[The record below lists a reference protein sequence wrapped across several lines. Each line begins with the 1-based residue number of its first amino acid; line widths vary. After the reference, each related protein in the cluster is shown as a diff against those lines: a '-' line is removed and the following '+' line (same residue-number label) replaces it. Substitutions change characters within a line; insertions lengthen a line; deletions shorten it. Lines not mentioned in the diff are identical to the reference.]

1 MNHREAILE
10 AVTEAKRV
18 HKSLGSEDLV
28 RAKGG
33 GVDVFGAIRS
43 QKIELLFQ
51 PLQKLLGGYLPEPVP
66 GILVTSERSLAIQR
80 FTGAHE
86 FGHYVLKHPASLDS
100 SDILSNDPKS
110 FARHDLNETAANA
123 FAGDFLLPFWVFE
136 SHAERQGWKADSF
149 IDPLVVYQL
158 SLRVGASFEATTRQ
172 LLTNDI
178 IDRATLTSLLKVSPK
193 SLKQAFLGGRE
204 LEHWRRDVWLLT
216 ERDQG
221 TVIQGGPEDI
231 FIFRLK
237 QNSGAGYL
245 WSLDDLEDLGFSVMF
260 DTVNLPDADADV
272 IVGSPIDR
280 FTAAMVTHETTQNVT
295 LIESQP
301 WDPDSV
307 SETLSLDF
315 DLFREKGQS
324 QNQRRAIAA
333 GV

>member
-1 MNHREAILE
+1 MNEREAILE

-18 HKSLGSEDLV
+18 HKRLGSEELV
-28 RAKGG
+28 RMRGG

-51 PLQKLLGGYLPEPVP
+51 PLEKLLGGYLPEPMP

-86 FGHYVLKHPASLDS
+86 FGHYVLNHPASLDS
-100 SDILSNDPKS
+100 IDILSSDRNS
-110 FARHDLNETAANA
+110 LTSHDLNEKAANA
-123 FAGDFLLPFWVFE
+123 FAGDFLMPYWIIE
-136 SHAERQGWKADSF
+136 THAERQGWDAESF
-149 IDPLVVYQL
+149 VDPLVVYQF

-172 LLTNDI
+172 LLSNDI
-178 IDRATLTSLLKVSPK
+178 IDRATMSKLLKVSPK
-193 SLKQAFLGGRE
+193 SIKQALLDGRE

-221 TVIQGGPEDI
+221 TIIQGGPDDV
-231 FIFRLK
+231 FLFRLR

-260 DTVNLPDADADV
+260 DTVNVPNAAISIGGPV
-272 IVGSPIDR
+272 DR
-280 FTAAMVTHETTQNVT
+280 VTAAMVNHETTQKVT

-301 WDPDSV
+301 WDLDSV
-307 SETLSLDF
+307 SKTLKLDF
-315 DLFREKGQS
+315 DLFKEKGQS
-324 QNQRRAIAA
+324 QYQRRAIAA